1 MPADVLHNENSSDL
15 FLEERME
22 LCMRALRTVAD
33 YIVLDAPACLSS
45 SDAATLASYAD
56 TAVFVVRHDYV
67 TARAVSEGLAT
78 LGGSGLNISGYVL
91 NGVMAGLTGS
101 NYGYNS
107 GYYGRYGKYG
117 YGKKYGYGYGKKYG
131 YGYGHRYGYGY
142 GGYGYGYT
150 YGNVE
155 EETDEQKN
163 SGKKE

>member
-1 MPADVLHNENSSDL
+1 MPADVLHGENASDL

-33 YIVLDAPACLSS
+33 YIVLDTPACLGS

-91 NGVMAGLTGS
+91 NGVMGGLTGS

-131 YGYGHRYGYGY
+131 YGYGNRYGYGY
-142 GGYGYGYT
+142 GYGYG
-150 YGNVE
+150 NIE
-155 EETDEQKN
+155 DETDKQKK
-163 SGKKE
+163 SGKEE